1 MADKSKLAST
11 PEILTGERCHI
22 VEFVNDPETPEV
34 SVARC
39 RVEPGVTTQLHSLS
53 VIEWYI
59 VKSGQGEMRI
69 GEDPPRRL
77 VCGDTAMIP
86 RHVAQ
91 QITNSGSDDLVF
103 LCVCVPRFTP
113 DCYVSLE

>member
-1 MADKSKLAST
+1 MADKSKPAST
-11 PEILTGERCHI
+11 VEVWTGERCHI
-22 VEFVNDPETPEV
+22 TEFVNDPETPEV

-39 RVEPGVTTQLHSLS
+39 RVEPGITTQLHSLS

-59 VKSGQGEMRI
+59 VESGHGEMRI
-69 GEDPPRRL
+69 GDEPPRRL
-77 VCGDTAMIP
+77 VSGDTAMIP
-86 RHVAQ
+86 ERIAQ

>member
-1 MADKSKLAST
+1 MGDKSKPAST
-11 PEILTGERCHI
+11 IEVRTGERCYI
-22 VEFVNDPETPEV
+22 TEFINEPGTPEV

-39 RVEPGVTTQLHSLS
+39 RVEPGVTTQLHNLS
-53 VIEWYI
+53 VIEWY
-59 VKSGQGEMRI
+59 VVESGHGEMRL

-77 VCGDTAMIP
+77 GPGDTVMIP
-86 RHVAQ
+86 EGVAQ

>member
-1 MADKSKLAST
+1 MADKSKPAST
-11 PEILTGERCHI
+11 VETWTGERCHI
-22 VEFVNDPETPEV
+22 TEFVNDPETPEV

-39 RVEPGVTTQLHSLS
+39 RVEPGVTTQLHRLS

-59 VKSGQGEMRI
+59 VESGHGEMRI
-69 GEDPPRRL
+69 GDDPPRRL
-77 VCGDTAMIP
+77 VSGDTAMIP
-86 RHVAQ
+86 EGIAQ

>member
-1 MADKSKLAST
+1 MADKSKPVSAV
-11 PEILTGERCHI
+11 EAWTGERCYI
-22 VEFVNDPETPEV
+22 TEFMNDPEMPEV

-39 RVEPGVTTQLHSLS
+39 RVEPGGTTQLHSLS

-59 VKSGQGEMRI
+59 VESGHGEMRI
-69 GEDPPRRL
+69 GDDPPRRL
-77 VCGDTAMIP
+77 VAGDTVMI
-86 RHVAQ
+86 RERIAQ